1 MTTLAS
7 GRFAIFTGTQVLALG
22 QHVDG
27 YSAEEHEVAV
37 TPTSYPVETGVSLTD
52 HAVREPIKLKLHG
65 WVSDLMPARRLGQVY
80 LDLADR
86 GAAAWLAI
94 VRATDRRRPLRVV
107 TSLASYENMLI
118 TKASA
123 GVNDRTGLGLQ
134 FVLELQEIL
143 ISSVTEAA
151 DTDAASAGGPARDRL
166 GVSSRGRVLPLPH
179 PTPAQAL
186 RELSRISRTTA

>member
-1 MTTLAS
+1 MTTPAS

-27 YSAEEHEVAV
+27 YFAEEHAIAV
-37 TPTSYPVETGVSLTD
+37 TPTSYPVETGASLTD
-52 HAVREPIKLKLHG
+52 HAVMEPVKLKLHG

-94 VRATDRRRPLRVV
+94 TRTAHRREPLRVV
-107 TSLASYENMLI
+107 TSLAAYDNLLI

-123 GVNDRTGLGLQ
+123 SVNERTGRGLQ
-134 FVLELQEIL
+134 FVLELQEVQFRAITESADPETA
-143 ISSVTEAA
+143 SS
-151 DTDAASAGGPARDRL
+151 GPARSRL
-166 GVSSRGRVLPLPH
+166 GIRPRGRVVASTEPH
-179 PTPAQAL
+179 PGL
-186 RELSRISRTTA
+186 VFEELGY